1 MPLLPL
7 VLAAVA
13 YAAGGLFMKAS
24 DGVTRVAPAAAFLAL
39 FAAGATLQAIGMK
52 QAHMGVAY
60 VFVLGVEAVAAVVL
74 SAVVLHEPYSPSRL
88 AAIAVVVAGIAWL
101 RAT

>member
-7 VLAAVA
+7 VIASIA
-13 YAAGGLFMKAS
+13 YAVGGLFMKAS
-24 DGVTRVAPAAAFLAL
+24 DGVTHFAPTAAFLAL

-60 VFVLGVEAVAAVVL
+60 VFVLGVEAVAAVAI
-74 SAVVLHEPYSPSRL
+74 SAVVLHEPYTPSRL
-88 AAIAVVVAGIAWL
+88 AAIAVVIAGIAWL
-101 RAT
+101 RAS